1 MLILGLASAVLAL
14 ISDGLSG
21 LTASAA
27 RTWSGRS
34 PIGLG
39 ATVAVTGRA
48 DWSGVYARPNSSY
61 RPRIAA
67 LAAGPAVNTYTTTLV
82 GAEREGAGRCT
93 VTQHLEGDF
102 PGGTVDPH
110 YRFTLDQG
118 LISRLDIA
126 P

>member
-1 MLILGLASAVLAL
+1 MLILPLASAVLAL
-14 ISDGLSG
+14 ISDGLWG

-39 ATVAVTGRA
+39 ATVTVRA

-67 LAAGPAVNTYTTTLV
+67 PAAGPAVNTYTTTLV

-102 PGGTVDPH
+102 PGGTVDLH

-118 LISRLDIA
+118 LISRLDIS